1 MAAVIRRCCALKAK
15 IVEAD
20 ERETAKEGGRALLNL
35 GHTFGHA
42 IENAAGYGEYL
53 HGEAVAIGLV
63 AAARLSQK
71 LGYVSAAE
79 VGRVERVV
87 AAHGLPVRLRAPL
100 AYPELYAAMTRDK
113 KVRAG
118 GLRFVVLRRLGEA
131 ATQGEIAPAL
141 VEASFREVG
150 AA

>member
-1 MAAVIRRCCALKAK
+1 M
-15 IVEAD
+15 
-20 ERETAKEGGRALLNL
+20 NL

-42 IENAAGYGEYL
+42 VENAAGYGEYL
-53 HGEAVAIGLV
+53 HGEAVAIGLC

-71 LGYVSAAE
+71 LGALSAAD
-79 VGRVERVV
+79 VARVERGV

-100 AYPELYAAMTRDK
+100 AFAELHAAMTRDK

-131 ATQGEIAPAL
+131 ATRGDIGL
-141 VEASFREVG
+141 DFVEQSFREVG